1 MDSDKL
7 KQIIGKNIAAYR
19 KRMGLTQ
26 AGLAE
31 KLNYTDKAVSKWER
45 GESMLDA
52 QTLVLLAKQFGVTV
66 NDLLADPDALPE
78 QTGAYQQAME
88 KVVEKTLKRKAD
100 KRIIL
105 GLSSILVWFV
115 ALLIYVVLSSVNVAY
130 SWLAF
135 FYAVPANAIVL
146 LSLRS
151 AWQDFRWNRGLIS
164 TIMWGGLLSI
174 YVTLLILGRVSIW
187 RMFLLGVPGQAA
199 ILLWFKLFRTEKNKE
214 TKHGQENPQ
223 SDDPGEETGND
234 AGGNRE

>member
-7 KQIIGKNIAAYR
+7 KRIIGKNIAAYR

-52 QTLVLLAKQFGVTV
+52 QTLVLLANQFGVTV

-105 GLSSILVWFV
+105 RLSSILVWFV
-115 ALLIYVVLSSVNVAY
+115 ALLLYVVLSSVGVEY

-135 FYAVPANAIVL
+135 FYAVPADAIVL

-151 AWQDFRWNRGLIS
+151 AWQDFRWNRVLIS
-164 TIMWGGLLSI
+164 TIMWGSLLSI
-174 YVTLLILGRVSIW
+174 YVTLLIFVRVSIW

-199 ILLWFKLFRTEKNKE
+199 ILLWFKLFRTDKLKE
-214 TKHGQENPQ
+214 TEHGQEDPK
-223 SDDPGEETGND
+223 SSDPGEKAGND
-234 AGGNRE
+234 AG